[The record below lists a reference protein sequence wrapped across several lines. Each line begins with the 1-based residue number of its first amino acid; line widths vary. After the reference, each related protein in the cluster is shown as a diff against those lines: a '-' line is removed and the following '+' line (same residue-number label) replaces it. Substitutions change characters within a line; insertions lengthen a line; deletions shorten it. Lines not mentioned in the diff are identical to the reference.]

1 MGVNRQISKH
11 SFVDIIKNTP
21 VKMKKI
27 LAVACAVT
35 VAGGMIPFA
44 SLSTQGAQT
53 PIYAVTTDRL
63 NIRKGAGTKYGVID
77 TVDEDVTVTVLGR
90 TNSNWLKVKLPDG
103 TTGYCSGDYLD
114 IVTDARVSVDL
125 NLRKGA
131 GTQYSVIKTLRPGV
145 KLDIIKFCNK
155 SWAQV
160 ELTTGAKGYVC
171 TDGNYV
177 TYIADSNVNVSE
189 TAAPVKVSISN
200 TSASLNIGKTL
211 TLKATT
217 NSGGKFTWSSSN
229 SKVATVTS
237 AGVVKGVSAGT
248 ATITAKDS
256 KSKKTVKCTVKV
268 KKVVLTSIKLPETS
282 KTLTVGSSYTI
293 KPAITPSNGAV
304 KYSTSNKSVA
314 SVTSAGVVKAA
325 KAGTA
330 KITVADANGSKK
342 AVLTIKVKDKLT
354 ISAASANLDVGKTV
368 TLKATT
374 TSGGKFNWSSSDS
387 KVATVTSGGVVKG
400 IADGKAT
407 ITAKDSK
414 SGSSVKCTV
423 KVSNVVI
430 TSIKL
435 QEVSKSLAVGS
446 SFEINPTISPS
457 NGKVSYSTSNKSV
470 ATVTSAGIVKAVKV
484 GTAKI
489 TVADTNGSKNAA
501 MTVNVTK
508 DTAPLKNNSKVSS
521 TNIALGA
528 SVKITGSAAG
538 GTSPYTYSYY
548 YKKSSDKDW
557 VVKKLNTTDN
567 SIQFNPETVSLYNI
581 RVVAKDSRGAV
592 SEKIINVNVKDKLT
606 ISRISASIGIGE
618 SLTLKATTTSGGNF
632 KWSSSNNKV
641 ATVSSKGVVKGIS
654 EGSAAITAR
663 DDRSGESVRC
673 TVKVKKVVLT
683 SVKLP
688 DSSVTIVKGESY
700 TIKPIITPA
709 YGEVKYSTSDKTVAT
724 VSSNGVVKAVKVG
737 TANIT
742 VSDPNGSKKAVLKV
756 SVEKAPAIEI
766 SKSSASIEVGANVS
780 LKATLSNGESV
791 KWSTS
796 NSNVA
801 AVRNGV
807 VSGLKSGT
815 ATITAAD
822 KTGNA
827 KASCKI
833 TVKSVSS
840 SGVSLSRYTAGTTA
854 GKTIYIKG
862 YSTYSAS
869 WGSSDT
875 NIATVKDGFIKTK
888 NTGKAAITYT
898 DKKGRRAVCI
908 VTVSSAD
915 PIKFTYSSPN
925 SAVRNSKV
933 KLIAITD
940 KTRTKVKFVI
950 DVNGKNVTV
959 NAADKKA
966 DGDTYVWT
974 AEYKATVAGTL
985 DYKAYSYKNEKW
997 STSSDGKA
1005 DIYVT
1010 TKTDVKT
1017 TTTDRLRASDGLIE
1031 FIGEKEGFVSQIT
1044 YDTLANNI
1052 PTLGYGYVVWE
1063 GWTFYDNLTR
1073 NEAYA
1078 LLVKAVNQEV
1088 YASRV
1093 NDMLVENK
1101 IKFNQ
1106 QQFDALVSFSYNLG
1120 TGWTYSSDLLDI
1132 LRNSYGPSTSSGTV
1146 TATVDAYGGLYLR
1159 KSYTTSSDAITLMP
1173 DGSKV
1178 TLVSTKVYNG
1188 VWYKVKTSD
1197 GKVGY
1202 CSGTYLDLHYSNSS
1216 VRDLNYV
1223 NKNSLIKEM
1232 LAYHH
1237 AGGVCY
1243 YGLLYRRADELEMFL
1258 YGDYASDGRN
1268 NKHNFPNPYCI
1279 SW

>member
-11 SFVDIIKNTP
+11 SFVDFIKNTP
-21 VKMKKI
+21 GKMKKI

-35 VAGGMIPFA
+35 VAGSMIPLA

-131 GTQYSVIKTLRPGV
+131 GTKYSVIKTLRPGI

-160 ELTTGAKGYVC
+160 ELITGEKGYVC
-171 TDGNYV
+171 TDNSYV
-177 TYIADSNVNVSE
+177 TYIADSNTKASS
-189 TAAPVKVSISN
+189 AAVKVSISN
-200 TSASLNIGKTL
+200 TSAALNIGKSL

-229 SKVATVTS
+229 KKVATVTS
-237 AGVVKGVSAGT
+237 SGVVKGISAGT
-248 ATITAKDS
+248 ATVTAKDS
-256 KSKKTVKCTVKV
+256 KSGKTVKCTVKV
-268 KKVVLTSIKLPETS
+268 SKTVLKSIKLTETS
-282 KTLTVGSSYTI
+282 KTLAVGSSYTI
-293 KPAITPSNGAV
+293 KPSLNPSNGAV

-314 SVTSAGVVKAA
+314 SVTSAGVVKAL

-342 AVLTIKVKDKLT
+342 AVLTVKVNDKLT
-354 ISAASANLDVGKTV
+354 MSKTSVNLDVEKTV
-368 TLKATT
+368 TLKVAAA
-374 TSGGKFNWSSSDS
+374 SVGKIKWFSSNNTI
-387 KVATVTSGGVVKG
+387 ATVSSNGVVKG
-400 IADGKAT
+400 VSEGTAT
-407 ITAKDSK
+407 ITAKDSET
-414 SGSSVKCTV
+414 GSSAKCTV
-423 KVSNVVI
+423 KVKNVVI

-435 QEVSKSLAVGS
+435 PEDSKALSVGS
-446 SFEINPTISPS
+446 SFTVNPTITPS
-457 NGKVSYSTSNKSV
+457 NGSVNYSTSNKSV
-470 ATVTSAGIVKAVKV
+470 ATVTSVGVVKAVKA

-489 TVADTNGSKNAA
+489 KVADANGSKNAV

-508 DTAPLKNNSKVSS
+508 DEIPLKNNSKVSS
-521 TNIALGA
+521 TNITLGS
-528 SVKITGSAAG
+528 SVKITGSATG
-538 GTSPYTYSYY
+538 GISPYTYSYY
-548 YKKSSDKDW
+548 FKKDTDKNW
-557 VVKKLNTTDN
+557 VTKKLNTKDSSET
-567 SIQFNPETVSLYNI
+567 FKPESAVLYNVK
-581 RVVAKDSRGAV
+581 VVVKDSKGTV
-592 SEKIINVNVKDKLT
+592 SEKIVDVNVKNKFT
-606 ISRISASIGIGE
+606 ISETSASIGVGE
-618 SLTLKATTTSGGNF
+618 SLTLKATTTTGGSI
-632 KWSSSNNKV
+632 KWSSSDSKV
-641 ATVSSKGVVKGIS
+641 ATVSSKGVVKGVS
-654 EGSAAITAR
+654 EGSAAITAK
-663 DDRSGESVRC
+663 DSKTGESLKC
-673 TVKVKKVVLT
+673 TVKVSKVVLT

-688 DSSVTIVKGESY
+688 VSSLTLVKGESY
-700 TIKPIITPA
+700 TIKPTIVPEN
-709 YGEVKYSTSDKTVAT
+709 GKVKYSTSNKAVAT
-724 VSSNGVVKAVKVG
+724 VTSGGVVKAVKAG

-756 SVEKAPAIEI
+756 SVENKPTIKI
-766 SKSSASIEVGANVS
+766 SKTSASIEVGANVT
-780 LKATLSNGESV
+780 LKATLSNGSSV

-822 KTGNA
+822 ETGKA

-840 SGVSLSRYTAGTTA
+840 TGVSLSRYTAGTTA

-869 WGSSDT
+869 WGSSNT

-888 NTGKAAITYT
+888 NTGKVAITYT
-898 DKKGRRAVCI
+898 DKKGRRAVCV

-950 DVNGKNVTV
+950 NVKGKNVTV
-959 NAADKKA
+959 NATNKKT

-985 DYKAYSYKNEKW
+985 DYKAYSYKDGKW

-1017 TTTDRLRASDGLIE
+1017 TTNDRLRASDGLIE

-1044 YDTLANNI
+1044 YDKLANNI

-1063 GWTFYDNLTR
+1063 GWTFYDNLTK

-1088 YASRV
+1088 YAKRV

-1132 LRNSYGPSTSSGTV
+1132 LRNSYAPSTSSGTV

-1223 NKNSLIKEM
+1223 NKNSLITEM

-1258 YGDYASDGRN
+1258 YGDYVSDGRN